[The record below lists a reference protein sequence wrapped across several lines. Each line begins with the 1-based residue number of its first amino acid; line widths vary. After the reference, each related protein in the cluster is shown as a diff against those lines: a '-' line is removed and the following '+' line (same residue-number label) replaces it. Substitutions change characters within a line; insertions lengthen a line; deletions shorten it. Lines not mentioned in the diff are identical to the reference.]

1 MTCCCC
7 GAAAELTRPLTVR
20 EQVTAAWQL
29 TSRSVRAA
37 PGTVQRV
44 AAQGRASVRQA
55 LAASQ
60 TALQRS
66 NSAVVAGQ
74 VRRGDS
80 FARRRGTCVRLCLAP
95 HNMRASLRAR
105 CVHGS
110 LWQLVASAAHASR
123 LLEEGFAV
131 LP

>member
-66 NSAVVAGQ
+66 NSAVRGWAGQ
-74 VRRGDS
+74 AGRQLRETAGHVRTALS
-80 FARRRGTCVRLCLAP
+80 GTAQHAGELAS
-95 HNMRASLRAR
+95 SLRAR
-105 CVHGS
+105 
-110 LWQLVASAAHASR
+110 
-123 LLEEGFAV
+123 FAV
-131 LP
+131 AVGRFRSPRQPPP